1 MYNVSGFVLSIK
13 GEVLIKEGDT
23 DQTVYVVLDG
33 QIRIVKD
40 MQGRAKEIS
49 TLREGDWIG
58 EIAFTKQIPRMKS
71 GKVLN
76 FSPIQNSHR

>member
-1 MYNVSGFVLSIK
+1 MYNVSEFVLSIK

-40 MQGRAKEIS
+40 MQGQAKAVV
-49 TLREGDWIG
+49 TN
-58 EIAFTKQIPRMKS
+58 ATTTF
-71 GKVLN
+71 
-76 FSPIQNSHR
+76 FSAVSCFFS